1 MGLFICDDSV
11 RELAERLAAARRITV
26 TEAVRRA
33 LERELERDRRI
44 RESWARL
51 DAMPDREFGD
61 DDMYDEIGA
70 RSSGQHRYREQAMG
84 LFIRDDTVRDMARR
98 LAEARRTTVTEA
110 VRRAIERDF
119 AELQQDAQD
128 RERRLDAALARL
140 DALPRRKVTSDYDL
154 YDDQGNPV
162 L

>member
-1 MGLFICDDSV
+1 
-11 RELAERLAAARRITV
+11 
-26 TEAVRRA
+26 
-33 LERELERDRRI
+33 
-44 RESWARL
+44 
-51 DAMPDREFGD
+51 
-61 DDMYDEIGA
+61 
-70 RSSGQHRYREQAMG
+70 MG

-110 VRRAIERDF
+110 VRQAIERDF

>member
-1 MGLFICDDSV
+1 
-11 RELAERLAAARRITV
+11 
-26 TEAVRRA
+26 
-33 LERELERDRRI
+33 
-44 RESWARL
+44 
-51 DAMPDREFGD
+51 
-61 DDMYDEIGA
+61 
-70 RSSGQHRYREQAMG
+70 MG

-110 VRRAIERDF
+110 VRKAIERDLL
-119 AELQQDAQD
+119 EIQQDLQE

-140 DALPRRKVTSDYDL
+140 DALPRQEVTSDHDL